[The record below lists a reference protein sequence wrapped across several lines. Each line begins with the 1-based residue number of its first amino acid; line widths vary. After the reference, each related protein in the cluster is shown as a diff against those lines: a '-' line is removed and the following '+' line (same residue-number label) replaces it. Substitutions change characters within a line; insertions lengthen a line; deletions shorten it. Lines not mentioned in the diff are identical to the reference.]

1 MKKEV
6 KDNLSKNPKRK
17 KIIIISSIV
26 VGLIIIIG
34 ISAFFITK
42 NPNKDKFEYVDVE
55 PTISMLEDGSYYIF
69 GAPTNQSF
77 EIEKEDG
84 FTYEVKDE
92 DNNKVEI
99 TEDKKD
105 NKVILNGT
113 YEEGKT
119 YTLTI
124 KNGTFTKEELKEAK
138 SIVFAIE
145 RKSKQTAVLKDNI
158 KEVSESDNK
167 IEEKD
172 NKITLTSKENYKTGD
187 IVVIGEG
194 INQSAYKVESVK
206 GDTYEVS
213 TPKLEEVYDEL
224 DYYGSTILNL
234 EDFEANEEVSEYL
247 IAYAEKNIVDYL
259 IPKVNA
265 ASTTTIK
272 SEWNKKDQALVAKVH
287 VETNPNDK
295 VFNKSFLKYHRLSFD
310 YEVKLSYKLDYDISL
325 TNIDVNLV
333 VEVKNTPS
341 MKLEH
346 AEETLDNIK
355 KGLEAYTKDVNVIK
369 TLKSD
374 YKNIATDKE
383 TLEQGVGKIV
393 IPTAITGL
401 NIESN
406 INLIMDFDVKAN
418 MGATLTNTNTAV
430 IGYSSKKGLYG
441 SLTYKNNID
450 ANVFGSASMRLGS
463 KIDIGLNLMGV
474 AKVNGS
480 LTGGIYGKGDISIN
494 SKISNTEVTATLD
507 ANAEAGLFSTVKASA
522 SVLNYKGEK
531 TFFDKEL
538 KLYDYTLPLK
548 STTKLKDTPV
558 SSETNKNEQPTT
570 QTQPSTQPSTTPS
583 TPQKIKLNFYTYHK
597 CSREDGNADLTE
609 AIEVNY
615 GSSLND
621 ICKKVDKGGY
631 SVYNYYFCGYTVAEF
646 VPYYRD
652 LANQFKAILNQQVKF
667 ENDHPG
673 DFTRLD
679 EYLELE
685 SEKQN
690 LLYKMLQPDKN
701 LIDFYN
707 TKFTKN
713 TDLLVEATGCGA
725 Y

>member
-1 MKKEV
+1 MKEEKV
-6 KDNLSKNPKRK
+6 SKNTNK
-17 KIIIISSIV
+17 KQMDKKKKVILISSIIVVLIIISV
-26 VGLIIIIG
+26 TALLT
-34 ISAFFITK
+34 TK
-42 NPNKDKFEYVDVE
+42 HLTKENFKDVDVE
-55 PTISMLEDGSYYIF
+55 PTISILEDGSYYIF

-77 EIEKEDG
+77 EIETEDG

-99 TEDKKD
+99 TEDTKN
-105 NKVILNGT
+105 NKVTLNGT

-124 KNGTFTKEELKEAK
+124 ENGTFTKEELKDAK

-145 RKSKQTAVLKDNI
+145 RKAKQTAVLKDNI
-158 KEVSESDNK
+158 KELSESDNR

-172 NKITLTSKENYKTGD
+172 NKITLTSKENYNIGD

-194 INQSAYKVESVK
+194 INQSAYKIESK
-206 GDTYEVS
+206 DNDTYEVS
-213 TPKLEEVYDEL
+213 TPKLDEVYEEL

-247 IAYAEKNIVDYL
+247 IAYAEKNVEDYL

-265 ASTTTIK
+265 AATTTIK
-272 SEWNKKDQALVAKVH
+272 SEWNKKDQALVAKIH
-287 VETNPNDK
+287 VETNPNDNI
-295 VFNKSFLKYHRLSFD
+295 FNKSFLKYHRLSFD
-310 YEVKLSYKLDYDISL
+310 YEVKLTYKLDYDISL

-333 VEVKNTPS
+333 IEVKNTPS

-355 KGLEAYTKDVNVIK
+355 NGLEAYTKDVNVIK
-369 TLKSD
+369 TLKND

-383 TLEQGVGKIV
+383 TLEQGIGKIV

-401 NIESN
+401 NIESD

-463 KIDIGLNLMGV
+463 QIDIGLNLMGV

-494 SKISNTEVTATLD
+494 SNITSTEISATLD
-507 ANAEAGLFSTVKASA
+507 ANAEAGLFSTIKARA
-522 SVLNYKGEK
+522 SVFNYKNEK

-558 SSETNKNEQPTT
+558 SSETNTSSNNNQTTT
-570 QTQPSTQPSTTPS
+570 QEAKKYNVTIYEYYQQEVADR
-583 TPQKIKLNFYTYHK
+583 NYTLTK
-597 CSREDGNADLTE
+597 VEEVKTISVNEGDSLVQALKNLKGNCPVAEKVCNYPDEWLYDNE
-609 AIEVNY
+609 Y
-615 GSSLND
+615 GSSVFYYNSTIQNAIKKDNEQSQTWGECYNNATNND
-621 ICKKVDKGGY
+621 ERVSCPQHEY
-631 SVYNYYFCGYTVAEF
+631 LFYM
-646 VPYYRD
+646 
-652 LANQFKAILNQQVKF
+652 
-667 ENDHPG
+667 ENDSSKFDIFSPIK
-673 DFTRLD
+673 
-679 EYLELE
+679 
-685 SEKQN
+685 SN
-690 LLYKMLQPDKN
+690 IVLLMYR
-701 LIDFYN
+701 Y
-707 TKFTKN
+707 
-713 TDLLVEATGCGA
+713 
-725 Y
+725 